1 MKLACE
7 GEKIAKMQN
16 LSKFKPAAV
25 LAAGR
30 FLWAKTAFPEQVIPS
45 PQALAGEEFSAALAV
60 ECLGVEGWS

>member
-1 MKLACE
+1 MLKLACE

-45 PQALAGEEFSAALAV
+45 PQALAGVKSFLRHWRSSV
-60 ECLGVEGWS
+60 